1 MPYIEIMKGNDPMTY
16 DELVTMIEMC
26 DKLMDYIESLS
37 EEKFE
42 LLVDTYNTTYEMREH
57 LRQQEV
63 EFQREKL
70 EQLFAIS

>member
-1 MPYIEIMKGNDPMTY
+1 MTY